1 MTKLRVGVIFGG
13 KSAEHEV
20 SLQSAKN
27 ILDAIDKEKFDVTL
41 LGIDKQGQWHLND
54 ASNFLLNAENPALIA
69 LNHSNKNVALV
80 PGYEK
85 QQLIEADGAGALGQL
100 DVVFPIVHGTLGED
114 GSLQG
119 LLRIGCLSTLA
130 PRYLPS
136 ILVRMREL
144 HPHTTL
150 EVQEADTETLLQ
162 MLERGALDAALLYD
176 MGLARKVQL
185 ETMTEFVPYALLP
198 AGHRLAQ
205 RASLGLAALA
215 QEPLVLIKLPHSR
228 EYFLSLFRQA
238 GVTPRIAYE
247 TPSIEM
253 LRSLVAN
260 GLGVSLL
267 TTRPVRDWA
276 YDGKRLACR
285 RLRGALTPQSVVLA
299 YPDLMGYRNPRAQ
312 QFADVAR
319 GCFEQLR
326 DALTSKTPPTP

>member
-1 MTKLRVGVIFGG
+1 MINLNLRQLEYFVAAAQHGG
-13 KSAEHEV
+13 AV
-20 SLQSAKN
+20 RA
-27 ILDAIDKEKFDVTL
+27 
-41 LGIDKQGQWHLND
+41 
-54 ASNFLLNAENPALIA
+54 ALA
-69 LNHSNKNVALV
+69 LNISQPSISKAIIDLEALWGESLFV
-80 PGYEK
+80 RRRAKGLELTTAGL
-85 QQLIEADGAGALGQL
+85 QRQREAQRLLDSARALEG
-100 DVVFPIVHGTLGED
+100 PRTGTG
-114 GSLQG
+114 QG

>member
-119 LLRIGCLSTLA
+119 LLRMA
-130 PRYLPS
+130 NMP
-136 ILVRMREL
+136 
-144 HPHTTL
+144 
-150 EVQEADTETLLQ
+150 
-162 MLERGALDAALLYD
+162 
-176 MGLARKVQL
+176 
-185 ETMTEFVPYALLP
+185 FV
-198 AGHRLAQ
+198 G
-205 RASLGLAALA
+205 
-215 QEPLVLIKLPHSR
+215 
-228 EYFLSLFRQA
+228 A
-238 GVTPRIAYE
+238 GVLGSAVSMAGPYFFFCSSPLAFFFA
-247 TPSIEM
+247 
-253 LRSLVAN
+253 VN
-260 GLGVSLL
+260 G
-267 TTRPVRDWA
+267 
-276 YDGKRLACR
+276 
-285 RLRGALTPQSVVLA
+285 GA
-299 YPDLMGYRNPRAQ
+299 RW
-312 QFADVAR
+312 
-319 GCFEQLR
+319 
-326 DALTSKTPPTP
+326 